1 MDQRVKG
8 QETEVLLVLD
18 GKVQNTITTIKSFE
32 IAFQLEILKEGYLG
46 ETTDRRDEIFRGVRG
61 KLELHI
67 NNQDIFDLVQS
78 VVDRAQRRT
87 SGVKVNVKS
96 TINFPN
102 GQRPRIIIPDVSFGE
117 VPLNF
122 AGRSDYGTVSLDW
135 EASNFA
141 RIN

>member
-1 MDQRVKG
+1 MDQRAKG